1 LSLGVFI
8 PAKTDKENPM
18 TKRSQRTEIET
29 RREGGTVRLTVRA
42 LIKAN
47 DTVRLKDGR
56 VVKAGASIEQRPVI
70 EAVKSVVRNG
80 VELYPVLAAGGR
92 WTLVSVPDSDHP
104 ADVDEGARIEA
115 TVIVPTQ
122 RRDDAK
128 GVR

>member
-1 LSLGVFI
+1 LSLGVFV

-80 VELYPVLAAGGR
+80 VELYPVLGSKG
-92 WTLVSVPDSDHP
+92 WTLVSVPES
-104 ADVDEGARIEA
+104 E
-115 TVIVPTQ
+115 
-122 RRDDAK
+122 
-128 GVR
+128 VR